1 MNLEEQRVERLI
13 ARLAEL
19 RALGNSYGQS
29 ALPPPP
35 ELTAEYL
42 ALEAELRRLQPRPS

>member
-1 MNLEEQRVERLI
+1 MNLSEQPVERLI

-19 RALGNSYGQS
+19 RALGNSYGMS

-35 ELTAEYL
+35 ELSAEYL
-42 ALEAELRRLQPRPS
+42 ALEAELRRRQSRPS